1 MHTPRVDRS
10 IGELFGDLSSQ
21 LGDLIQQEAR
31 LAKTEVSAKLAEAG
45 RHAAMVGAAAAFGL
59 AAVIAVAAAIALLLV
74 DIGLSP
80 WLSAVIT
87 AVLMAIT
94 AFVLAQS
101 GMAALRKT
109 SITPVETIH
118 SLKETTQWL
127 SKGTR

>member
-1 MHTPRVDRS
+1 MPSPRVDRS
-10 IGELFGDLSSQ
+10 LGELFGDLSAQ
-21 LGDLIQQEAR
+21 VGDLIQQEAR
-31 LAKTEVSAKLAEAG
+31 LAKAEVSVKLADAG
-45 RHAAMVGAAAAFGL
+45 RHAAMVGAAAAFGF

-87 AVLMAIT
+87 AVLMATT

-101 GMAALRKT
+101 GLAELRKT
-109 SITPVETIH
+109 SITPVETIN

>member
-1 MHTPRVDRS
+1 MQTPRVERS
-10 IGELFGDLSSQ
+10 LGELFADLSAQ

-31 LAKTEVSAKLAEAG
+31 LAKTEVSAKLADAG

-59 AAVIAVAAAIALLLV
+59 TAVIAVAAAIALLLV

-80 WLSAVIT
+80 WLAAVIT
-87 AVLMAIT
+87 AVLMAFT

-101 GMAALRKT
+101 GLSALRKT
-109 SITPVETIH
+109 NITPVETIH